1 MDRDSDFIKETRQY
15 VKNILNKDISDD
27 FYYHNF
33 IHTEDVVNAAAD
45 IAKVT
50 ELSDEDTELVLI
62 AAWLH
67 DIGYSVSYEDHET
80 HGKEMASK
88 FLEGKLPE
96 SDINII
102 LDAIEA
108 TRIPQKPKDIVGQ
121 VLCDADLFH
130 LSTSEFMTQS
140 LLLKRERDAHGLE
153 RGTEDEWKR
162 ETLQF
167 ANSHSYFTNFGK
179 YVLTP
184 KKEKNIKKLRKAK
197 VADISE
203 KYVGQLQGQL
213 VKLKNK
219 LDQEREVKPTRG
231 IETMFRITSKNHL
244 TLSGMADNK
253 ANIMISVNSIILSII
268 LTVLFRKFAEA
279 PQLVLPAISLTT
291 SSLATIIFSILAT
304 RPNISKGKFTEEDI
318 KNRETNLLFF
328 GNFHGMGLENYLW
341 GMKEMMKDG
350 NYLYDSL
357 IKDIYFLGVVLGK
370 KYRLLRVSYTIF
382 MFGLIISI
390 FLFVLAQIYPAQF
403 AIYGMEPLP

>member
-1 MDRDSDFIKETRQY
+1 MNTDSDFVKETRQF
-15 VKNILNKDISDD
+15 VKNILNKDTSDD

-33 IHTEDVVNAAAD
+33 IHTEDVVNASAE

-50 ELSDEDTELVLI
+50 ELSAEDTELVLI

-67 DIGYSVSYEDHET
+67 DIGYTVSYDDHES
-80 HGKEMASK
+80 HSKEIATK
-88 FLEGKLPE
+88 YLEGKIPDE
-96 SDINII
+96 DIKIV

-108 TRIPQKPKDIVGQ
+108 TRIPQKPKDVIGQ

-130 LSTSEFMTQS
+130 LSSSEFMTQS
-140 LLLKRERDAHGLE
+140 LLLKREREAHGIPRE
-153 RGTEDEWKR
+153 TEDEWKR

-203 KYVGQLQGQL
+203 KYVAQLQGQL

-279 PQLVLPAISLTT
+279 PQLVIPAISLTVT
-291 SSLATIIFSILAT
+291 SLATIIFSILAT

-328 GNFHGMGLENYLW
+328 GNFHGMGLDNYLW

-370 KYRLLRVSYTIF
+370 KYKLLRISYTIF

-390 FLFVLAQIYPAQF
+390 ILFVLAQIYPSVF
-403 AIYGMEPLP
+403 AIYGIEPLP